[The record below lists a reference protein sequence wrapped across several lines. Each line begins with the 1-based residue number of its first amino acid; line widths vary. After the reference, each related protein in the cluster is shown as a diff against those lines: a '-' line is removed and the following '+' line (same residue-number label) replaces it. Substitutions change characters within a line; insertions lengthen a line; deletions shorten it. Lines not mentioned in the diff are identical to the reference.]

1 MLLTFKKKNNG
12 LMEICMHAHFPF
24 SLFPKNN
31 LCVIDFDN
39 LKIHFSRS
47 RMWFQSTGREKK
59 LVKLLKYKREHTQ
72 VSTFRHFKPT

>member
-1 MLLTFKKKNNG
+1 
-12 LMEICMHAHFPF
+12 MEICMHAHFPF

-39 LKIHFSRS
+39 LKIHFSAVGCGFRA
-47 RMWFQSTGREKK
+47 QAEKKK

>member
-1 MLLTFKKKNNG
+1 
-12 LMEICMHAHFPF
+12 MEICMHAHFPF

-47 RMWFQSTGREKK
+47 RMWFQSTGREKS
-59 LVKLLKYKREHTQ
+59 L
-72 VSTFRHFKPT
+72 